1 MNLIYDGIMDELL
14 IEFITESSENL
25 AKLDTELVELE
36 HNPENPEILN
46 SIFRTMHTIKGTC
59 GFIGLPRLEKL
70 AHASES
76 VLVKIRDKALFINED
91 IISIILQSID
101 GVKHIINKLS
111 ETGGEPDGND
121 HEIIDRLNAILDV
134 SLADNSKKNE
144 SEKEQTADLID
155 FDAIEV
161 PETKAET
168 EAATPKME
176 STQQTEQPTPEND
189 TASGEKAPSNDQN
202 QTIRVNINTL
212 ENLINTV
219 SELVLTRNQLMQLA
233 GKEENPALNMPL
245 YRLNYVTSELQE
257 LVMKTRM
264 QPIGNAWLKLP
275 RIVRD
280 SAKELKKKIKLEL
293 HGAETELDRQVIELI
308 KDPLTHMIRNAMDHG
323 LELPDQRIAQGKPE
337 KGTIRMNAYHAG
349 GHIIIEIS
357 DDGRGID
364 AEKIRNKA
372 IEKGLIFSEEA
383 NKLNDNQIYQFI
395 FKSGFS
401 TAEKVTNISGRGV
414 GMDVVRTNVEKIG
427 GTIDIKSQK
436 NKGSTFSIKIPLTLS
451 IISALI
457 AESSEYRFAIP
468 QINILE
474 LVHISENSNNK
485 IEYINT
491 HPVLRLRN
499 KLIPLAFA
507 SDLLGL
513 ERTAADDHKH
523 YIIVLQVG
531 NSYFGIIVDKVYN
544 TQEIVVKPVSSLIRS
559 LSIFAGNTILGD
571 GGVIS
576 ILDPNHM
583 ANALSNINLENIEST
598 SQNNDDNL
606 CKEKNIESFLL
617 FLAQDK
623 TPKAI
628 PLSTLTRLEQIN
640 LQDVEY
646 ADNHPCIQYRDSL
659 MSLIFM
665 TSSTNEDITKP
676 VLVFANHTHT
686 LGLVV
691 DEILDIVENDCIELN
706 LDSHDP
712 TKLGTIILKDRAT
725 EILNTDHY
733 LQSSFSDWYAP
744 MNESSYEKMIFAY
757 IGDHFYGSNFLVPF
771 LKIDGFQVVMLT
783 NQAELQ
789 KFLVSNHC
797 VNGLILDLN
806 SPVTLD
812 NLTHI
817 KKQENL
823 ENLPKLLLKNREDEI
838 IEDSPAGISV
848 EKLNRAGIL
857 SELNEIRTK
866 YRSLS

>member
-1 MNLIYDGIMDELL
+1 MDELL
-14 IEFITESSENL
+14 AEFITESSESL

-76 VLVKIRDKALFINED
+76 VLVKIRDKALSINED

-101 GVKHIINKLS
+101 GVKHIITKLS
-111 ETGGEPDGND
+111 ETGGEPSGDD
-121 HEIIDRLNAILDV
+121 HELIDKLNAILDV
-134 SLADNSKKNE
+134 SMAVIETKEEPAAAKSADP
-144 SEKEQTADLID
+144 ID

-161 PETKAET
+161 PEVKAEVET
-168 EAATPKME
+168 PVVEAAPQVEPQSAAEE
-176 STQQTEQPTPEND
+176 SGGGSEKHTQ
-189 TASGEKAPSNDQN
+189 NDQN

-280 SAKELKKKIKLEL
+280 SAKELKKKIELEL
-293 HGAETELDRQVIELI
+293 QGAETELDRQVIELI

-323 LELPDQRIAQGKPE
+323 LEMPEQRVALGKPE
-337 KGTIRMNAYHAG
+337 KGLIRMNAYHAG
-349 GHIIIEIS
+349 GHIIVEIS

-364 AEKIRNKA
+364 VERIRSKA
-372 IEKGLIFSEEA
+372 IEKGLVSAEEA
-383 NKLNDNQIYQFI
+383 SKLNDSQVYQFI

-401 TAEKVTNISGRGV
+401 TAEQVTNISGRGV

-457 AESSEYRFAIP
+457 AESSGYRFAIP

-474 LVHISENSNNK
+474 LVHISENSSNK
-485 IEYINT
+485 IEYINS

-499 KLIPLAFA
+499 KLIPLAFV

-513 ERTAADDHKH
+513 ERTPSNDHKD

-544 TQEIVVKPVSSLIRS
+544 TQEIVVKPVSSLIRN

-576 ILDPNHM
+576 ILDPNHI
-583 ANALSNINLENIEST
+583 ANSLSNISLENMEST
-598 SQNNDDNL
+598 SQNSEDSL
-606 CKEKNIESFLL
+606 SHEKNIESFLL

-640 LQDVEY
+640 MKDVEY
-646 ADNHPCIQYRDSL
+646 SDNRPCIQYRGNL

-665 TSSTNEDITKP
+665 TQSTQEDAMKP
-676 VLVFANHTHT
+676 VLVFANNTHT

-691 DEILDIVENDCIELN
+691 DEILDIVENDGMELK
-706 LDSHDP
+706 LESHDP
-712 TKLGTIILKDRAT
+712 TKLGTIILKEHAT
-725 EILNTDHY
+725 EILNTDYY
-733 LQSSFSDWYAP
+733 LQSTFSDWYQTP
-744 MNESSYEKMIFAY
+744 HEEVHEKTTLAY
-757 IGDHFYGSNFLVPF
+757 IGDHFYGANFLVPF
-771 LKIDGFQVVMLT
+771 LKIDGYQIVMLT
-783 NQAELQ
+783 NEAEIQ
-789 KFLVSNHC
+789 KFMSANQFVK
-797 VNGLILDLN
+797 GLILDLDAA
-806 SPVTLD
+806 VTQA
-812 NLTHI
+812 NIANI
-817 KKQENL
+817 KKQESL
-823 ENLPKLLLKNREDEI
+823 VNLPKLLLRSSEYELT
-838 IEDSPAGISV
+838 EELSMGVFV
-848 EKLNRAGIL
+848 EKLDRNQIL
-857 SELNEIRTK
+857 SSLNEMRQNN
-866 YRSLS
+866 RSLS